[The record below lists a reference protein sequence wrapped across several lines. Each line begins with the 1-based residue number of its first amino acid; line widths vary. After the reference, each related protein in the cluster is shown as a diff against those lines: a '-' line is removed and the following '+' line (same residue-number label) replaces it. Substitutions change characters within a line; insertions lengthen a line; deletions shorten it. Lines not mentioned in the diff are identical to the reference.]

1 MENGLQKVASNP
13 ISKSEIISNKKK
25 ETPNGVSFF
34 ILSMKNPLSFF
45 ERIYIL
51 LYRILNKNKIKK
63 EEAQGDDSISLGYI
77 NYGEKIIN

>member
-1 MENGLQKVASNP
+1 MEFL
-13 ISKSEIISNKKK
+13 
-25 ETPNGVSFF
+25 FF

-63 EEAQGDDSISLGYI
+63 GGSPE
-77 NYGEKIIN
+77 